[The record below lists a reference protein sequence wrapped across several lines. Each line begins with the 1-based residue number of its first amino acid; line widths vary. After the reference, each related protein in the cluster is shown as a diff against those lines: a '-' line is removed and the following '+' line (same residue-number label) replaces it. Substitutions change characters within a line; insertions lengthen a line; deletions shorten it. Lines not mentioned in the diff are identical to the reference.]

1 MATDLSGSKIDFF
14 HIFHVQLFEHTDG
27 TGVFKAAFKRQIMNL
42 LFCKIKTKLMKA
54 GRHLDGTEII
64 FHGFYAG
71 KSSFVEVGTA
81 GNVKDI
87 DCKLGKALD
96 LHHKRNVPSFPT
108 KRQDRLREPHRRCRP
123 VHAPAGD
130 RPSHHRRFRSR

>member
-87 DCKLGKALD
+87 DCKLGKAF
-96 LHHKRNVPSFPT
+96 RICIINVT
-108 KRQDRLREPHRRCRP
+108 C
-123 VHAPAGD
+123 PASPQSGKTG
-130 RPSHHRRFRSR
+130 P

>member
-14 HIFHVQLFEHTDG
+14 HIFHVKLFEHTDG
-27 TGVFKAAFKRQIMNL
+27 TGVFKAAFKRQIMDL

-81 GNVKDI
+81 GMSKILTANW
-87 DCKLGKALD
+87 A
-96 LHHKRNVPSFPT
+96 KRSGF
-108 KRQDRLREPHRRCRP
+108 
-123 VHAPAGD
+123 A
-130 RPSHHRRFRSR
+130 S